1 MKRRGAASA
10 GRRGGA
16 DGHGVRARSKG
27 TWAAGGSDSSCY
39 ALMADAFAAG
49 DVQPFTGLAN
59 EAPWPDAART
69 FAPAG
74 FIPSSVVPGA
84 ASPICAPGFS
94 MLLAPFRLVGWS

>member
-1 MKRRGAASA
+1 MRGRGTAWLAAVVSLLVMA
-10 GRRGGA
+10 FGLA
-16 DGHGVRARSKG
+16 KG

-49 DVQPFTGLAN
+49 QVQPFTTLAI

-74 FIPSSVVPGA
+74 P
-84 ASPICAPGFS
+84 
-94 MLLAPFRLVGWS
+94 